1 MRTIDKVIVHCS
13 ATREGVDIDASEIRR
28 WHVEG
33 NGWRDIGYH
42 YVVKL
47 DGSIEFG
54 RDLNDIGSHCKGQNT
69 GSIGVCYV
77 GGLDSEGNHSDTRT
91 TEQVE
96 TLYLLMAVLVRMF
109 PGVSIYGHRDFSSK
123 SCPCFDARGEYKEL
137 E

>member
-13 ATREGVDIDASEIRR
+13 ATPEGRDIDAAAIRR

-42 YVVKL
+42 YVIKL
-47 DGSIEFG
+47 DGTIELG
-54 RDLNDIGSHCKGQNT
+54 RDLDDIGSHCKGQNL
-69 GSIGVCYV
+69 GSIGVCYI
-77 GGLDSEGNHSDTRT
+77 GGVDEDDNPKDTRT

-96 TLYLLMAVLVRMF
+96 SLYLLMAVLVRMF
-109 PGVSIYGHRDFSSK
+109 PGVSIYGHRDFANK
-123 SCPCFDARGEYKEL
+123 ACPSFDARAEYKEL